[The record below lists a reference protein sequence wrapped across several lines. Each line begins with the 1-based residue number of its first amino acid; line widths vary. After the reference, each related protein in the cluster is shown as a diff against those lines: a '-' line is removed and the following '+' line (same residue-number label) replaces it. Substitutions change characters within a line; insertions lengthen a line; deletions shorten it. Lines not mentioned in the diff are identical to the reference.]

1 MSEANVS
8 TGKIS
13 EINAIID
20 AEISK
25 VTDWK
30 KKDEKKFLLDEIVA
44 EEAIGEIFK
53 TYDGDNDSHLN
64 QRELAQFLAH
74 DLGFLASVAEG
85 EAAKILNG
93 APKVDI
99 NRCIGVL
106 KERYGLRV
114 ERSLSYPKIVE
125 SLGPVGTGKG
135 TPQDFDLVGFPNG
148 RDSDSKDAPA
158 WKNKI
163 LAAIEEAEFDVAC
176 WKKSCSIL
184 RDRLTFQ
191 THQTTRAWLRC
202 CHEMEVVRNLTA
214 AIRKIDNQAK
224 FIQKIEQQTADEVGF
239 GVSLEVADQIR
250 QAKEDE
256 RKKWE
261 EVVEKAKDEVE
272 RMQQATTTELMNEQ
286 ANKFK
291 QEMYDMRSQQIEE
304 LKQREA
310 VLSETT
316 VSVEEYSEV
325 QELLETLNT
334 KYNDTFDQ
342 YEAEWKHS
350 RQLEEEVERL
360 EREKQRLQNELDL
373 QKRRPVRATDAGGLV
388 RETFKLHAP
397 GAKKVTRNTK
407 MLTGREAE
415 EKIKLQQAA
424 AAQQTAA
431 AQLPKAGGA
440 AAEGAAASTTPRR

>member
-8 TGKIS
+8 TGKIA
-13 EINAIID
+13 EINMIID
-20 AEISK
+20 SEISK

-44 EEAIGEIFK
+44 EESIAEIFK

-64 QRELAQFLAH
+64 QRELAQFLGH
-74 DLGFLASVAEG
+74 DLGFLSSVAET

-93 APKVDI
+93 QQQVDI
-99 NRCIGVL
+99 PRCIAIL
-106 KERYGLRV
+106 KDRYGFRV
-114 ERSLSYPKIVE
+114 EQSLTYPKIVAT
-125 SLGPVGTGKG
+125 LGSVGTGKG
-135 TPQDFDLVGFPNG
+135 TPQDFNLVDFPGG
-148 RDSDSKDAPA
+148 RDTDAKESPA

-184 RDRLTFQ
+184 RDRLAFQ

-202 CHEMEVVRNLTA
+202 CHEKEVVRNLTA

-224 FIQKIEQQTADEVGF
+224 IIQKIEEQTLDEVGF

-250 QAKEDE
+250 QAKDDE

-286 ANKFK
+286 ADKFK
-291 QEMYDMRSQQIEE
+291 QEIADLNAKHSEE
-304 LKQREA
+304 LKQKEA
-310 VLSETT
+310 VFSETT
-316 VSVEEYSEV
+316 VSVDEYSEV
-325 QELLETLNT
+325 QELLETLNK

-373 QKRRPVRATDAGGLV
+373 QKRRPIRATDAGGLV
-388 RETFKLHAP
+388 RETFKLAA
-397 GAKKVTRNTK
+397 GQKKVTRTTK
-407 MLTGREAE
+407 VSTGKEAE
-415 EKIKLQQAA
+415 EKIKAQQAA
-424 AAQQTAA
+424 QVQSKNTGPAG
-431 AQLPKAGGA
+431 AGGG
-440 AAEGAAASTTPRR
+440 GATNNNPNARR